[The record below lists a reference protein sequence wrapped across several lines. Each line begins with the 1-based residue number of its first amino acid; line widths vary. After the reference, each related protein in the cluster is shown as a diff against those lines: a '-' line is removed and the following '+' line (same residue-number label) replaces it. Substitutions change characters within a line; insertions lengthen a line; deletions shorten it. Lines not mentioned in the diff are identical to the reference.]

1 MIATHE
7 PFYFGIPMIVGNSFH
22 GLMHKIGRYQV
33 EHELGRGAMGIVYR
47 AFDPAIGRRIAIKTI
62 RLDDLGDEKSRATLR
77 ERLRREA
84 QSAGILSHP
93 NIVTIYDISE
103 DTHNAYIFM
112 EYVEGA
118 TMDQFSRGLPVKD
131 LLSML
136 EQAAEALDYA
146 HERGIVHRDVKP
158 GILMLNGRQVKVTD
172 FGIARL
178 QHRDST
184 QSGTLLGTPSYMSP
198 EQISG
203 QEITGA
209 ADQYSLGV
217 IAYEFLAGHR
227 PFDNDNLAN
236 LLFRITQQPV
246 PPVAT
251 LNAATNQVLARVLA
265 KNPAHRYPNCT
276 AFAMA
281 LEHAL
286 GLEPPKH
293 TPQRE
298 ISGDEPTVH
307 EAIVEPVAEAV
318 VPLPAL
324 NLPEPR
330 KPSVWKPVAGML
342 FGVGLIVALLWI
354 SFVRSSVP
362 EPVESSLVSNAGG
375 EAKPSAMGEKVAE
388 PVVPPVEAPTE
399 TKTAEAKMPELKIIP
414 QPIEKT
420 EKSEEAGGTF
430 PIEFVSSP
438 AGAEVLINNGE
449 QDRCA
454 HTPCTLDLPKGEF
467 QVLIRLKGFDDSK
480 RSLKVPGQSRIA
492 ADFEKPMGTVVVSST
507 PEGAS
512 VRIDGRDTGQKTP
525 AKMNLSPGTYK
536 LEVILNGLP
545 VQTQEV
551 TVKNGVVQTL
561 AIRWN

>member
-1 MIATHE
+1 
-7 PFYFGIPMIVGNSFH
+7 MIVGNSFH

-103 DTHNAYIFM
+103 DSANAYIFM

-118 TMDQFSRGLPVKD
+118 TMDQFSRGLPVKE

-158 GILMLNGRQVKVTD
+158 GNLMLTGRQLKVTD

-217 IAYEFLAGHR
+217 IAYEFLSGNR
-227 PFDNDNLAN
+227 PFENDNLAN

-251 LNAATNQVLARVLA
+251 LNAATNQVLARVLS
-265 KNPAHRYPNCT
+265 KNPGHRYPNCA
-276 AFAMA
+276 AFVAA
-281 LEHAL
+281 LEQAL
-286 GLEPPKH
+286 GLEPPKY

-298 ISGDEPTVH
+298 LSGDEPTVH
-307 EAIVEPVAEAV
+307 EAIAEPVAEAAI
-318 VPLPAL
+318 PLPAL
-324 NLPEPR
+324 NRPETQ
-330 KPSVWKPVAGML
+330 KPSRWKPVAGML
-342 FGVGLIVALLWI
+342 FGAAILVAVLWV
-354 SFVRSSVP
+354 SFGGGSTP
-362 EPVESSLVSNAGG
+362 EPVQSVATTQTPGDL
-375 EAKPSAMGEKVAE
+375 KPSAMGEKVPE
-388 PVVPPVEAPTE
+388 PVTPPVEAPTE
-399 TKTAEAKMPELKIIP
+399 TKAPELKIIP
-414 QPIEKT
+414 KPL
-420 EKSEEAGGTF
+420 EKSGVTDETF
-430 PIEFVSSP
+430 AVEFYSTP
-438 AGAEVLINNGE
+438 AGAEVLINNGD

-467 QVLIRLKGFDDSK
+467 QVILRLAGFDDHK
-480 RSLKVPGQSRIA
+480 RTLKVPGQSRVVG
-492 ADFEKPMGTVVVSST
+492 DFEKPSGTIVVNST
-507 PEGAS
+507 PTGAKIR
-512 VRIDGRDTGQKTP
+512 VDGRETGQKTP
-525 AKMNLSPGTYK
+525 AMLNLAPGIYK
-536 LEVILNGLP
+536 VEVIYEGLP
-545 VQTQEV
+545 TQSQEV
-551 TVKNGVVQTL
+551 TVRNGVIQTL
-561 AIRWN
+561 AIQWN